1 MKLAECRARELAHR
15 ETCLQ
20 GRAIDKVRPTSGSV
34 IHHSKRP
41 TIWADIPELEGT
53 A

>member
-1 MKLAECRARELAHR
+1 MKLAECGARELAHR
-15 ETCLQ
+15 EE
-20 GRAIDKVRPTSGSV
+20 GRPRDEVCPMSGWV